1 MSDAC
6 SGDLNPCSYARLQG
20 PRASCSL
27 RTPVGV
33 ELPSDRREYEGGR
46 REYEAVEL
54 PLAFASLSE
63 LLTSRV
69 EGRCH
74 LFEPLASRSHLL
86 RSAGA
91 EREAQLRTELTAGLT
106 AGLAGAP
113 RREADRR
120 MTAAHDA
127 YLTMAMSAGAG
138 PEQQQQAARAAAG
151 KLKKHVND
159 IGKKRKC
166 EHVAGER
173 EGHRAE
179 RRV

>member
-1 MSDAC
+1 
-6 SGDLNPCSYARLQG
+6 
-20 PRASCSL
+20 
-27 RTPVGV
+27 
-33 ELPSDRREYEGGR
+33 
-46 REYEAVEL
+46 
-54 PLAFASLSE
+54 
-63 LLTSRV
+63 
-69 EGRCH
+69 
-74 LFEPLASRSHLL
+74 
-86 RSAGA
+86 
-91 EREAQLRTELTAGLT
+91 
-106 AGLAGAP
+106 
-113 RREADRR
+113 

-138 PEQQQQAARAAAG
+138 PEEQQQAARAAAG